1 MVMSIAKRS
10 AKMGAETDYGR
21 KRPNGRKIM
30 ELRKEKGLKQEAFVK
45 DLPIKVRLLRDIE
58 RKNHPV
64 PASTITAIA
73 AKLKVN
79 PSDITL
85 STPDASPTK
94 AGSLLKLRVVRSATE
109 LSALAAGATKYEWRL
124 RIDPS
129 TATTADMQAVMTIV
143 KRLVAESFGTASG
156 PSVMEEF
163 GIWGPVVLKLTMPP
177 IENPRFRDPQY
188 DHIFAAQLE
197 NVQDEFDKEEFGDIP
212 RLARLQ
218 DLLTRLRTNGVNV
231 IAGTYT
237 YSWLRSWRKHEIPNP
252 GQIRVRVPGETTE
265 RIFETELVL
274 SIHFVPCDVEEEV
287 VPIKTGPSLEELER
301 VDHEIPF

>member
-1 MVMSIAKRS
+1 
-10 AKMGAETDYGR
+10 
-21 KRPNGRKIM
+21 M
-30 ELRKEKGLKQEAFVK
+30 ELRKEKGLKQVAFVK
-45 DLPIKVRLLRDIE
+45 DLPIKERLFRDIE

-109 LSALAAGATKYEWRL
+109 LSALAGGATKYEWRL
-124 RIDPS
+124 KIDPS
-129 TATTADMQAVMTIV
+129 TATAADMQATMTIV
-143 KRLVAESFGTASG
+143 RRLVAESYGTASG
-156 PSVMEEF
+156 PSAMEAF
-163 GIWGPVVLKLTMPP
+163 GTWGPVVHKLTMPP
-177 IENPRFRDPQY
+177 IENLD
-188 DHIFAAQLE
+188 DSSLE

-237 YSWLRSWRKHEIPNP
+237 YSWLTSQRKHEIPNSD
-252 GQIRVRVPGETTE
+252 QIWVRVPGETSE

-301 VDHEIPF
+301 VIPF

>member
-1 MVMSIAKRS
+1 MSIAKRS
-10 AKMGAETDYGR
+10 ARMGAETDYGR
-21 KRPNGRKIM
+21 KQPNGRKIM
-30 ELRKEKGLKQEAFVK
+30 ELRKGKGLKQEDFAE
-45 DLPIKVRLLRDIE
+45 DISISVRLLGDIE

-73 AKLKVN
+73 AKVKVN

-85 STPDASPTK
+85 STPDAK

-124 RIDPS
+124 KIDPS
-129 TATTADMQAVMTIV
+129 TATAADMQAVMTIV
-143 KRLVAESFGTASG
+143 KRLVAESYGTLSG
-156 PSVMEEF
+156 PSVMEAF
-163 GIWGPVVLKLTMPP
+163 GIWGPVVPKFIMPP
-177 IENPRFRDPQY
+177 IENLDDSP
-188 DHIFAAQLE
+188 E

-218 DLLTRLRTNGVNV
+218 DLVTRLGTNGVNV

-237 YSWLRSWRKHEIPNP
+237 CSWLRSRRRKNENPNFD
-252 GQIRVRVPGETTE
+252 QIWVRVPRETTE

-274 SIHFVPCDVEEEV
+274 SIHFVPSDVEEEV

-301 VDHEIPF
+301 VDAIPF